1 MTRSGQC
8 EHFEAPGAVAEEITR
23 LDLLRRLSLGA
34 AHTLN
39 NAFTAILGETLG
51 LLDERKGDPLV
62 AEACRLIQGEVERC
76 ARLLRAITVRMHRR
90 TSLMDETSLGNLM
103 RGLEPLLRETV
114 SRSVALACEMPP
126 ISTCV
131 RGASEDIELLAL
143 VCAHRLVRGAASG
156 VLHVSVETHDPNGIA
171 LRIEFRDGG
180 GGGDTEDGDTNPDW
194 AALVEASVR
203 ALSER
208 HGIAVREDGNA
219 TSRCVRLHLTRAPQD

>member
-1 MTRSGQC
+1 MTASRR
-8 EHFEAPGAVAEEITR
+8 FEAPGSIAEEIAR
-23 LDLLRRLSLGA
+23 LDLLRRLSMSA

-62 AEACRLIQGEVERC
+62 AEACALIQGEIERC
-76 ARLLRAITVRMHRR
+76 ARLTRAITLRMQRR
-90 TSLMDETSLGNLM
+90 TPLLDETSLASLL

-114 SRSVALACEMPP
+114 SRSVALACEIPP
-126 ISTCV
+126 TSICV

-143 VCAHRLVRGAASG
+143 LCAHRLVHGAAGG
-156 VLHVSVETHDPNGIA
+156 VLHVAVETGEPGDIA

-180 GGGDTEDGDTNPDW
+180 GDPHDGATNADW
-194 AALVEASVR
+194 DALVEASVR

-208 HGIAVREDGNA
+208 HGIALRDDTGEA
-219 TSRCVRLHLTRAPQD
+219 SRGIRLHFSLASED